1 MYGDDG
7 EFKKG
12 KVKPIIAVVLIA
24 AAAAAAIL
32 FVALG
37 VEKDAEVLTP
47 EKAAVEKK
55 RILMLPE
62 QEQIAEFRKY
72 AAGENS
78 PYLKEEALKRLAW
91 AEDPAGIDLAI
102 AALKDPEQKIRS
114 QAALALIEYGS
125 PAADKSKPALLAAL
139 KEAGPESKPQI
150 AWALVVLKEA
160 SAFAEI
166 MSLYRAGHLSKVQK
180 LGGGLAFDPE
190 KVVELI
196 SVDQL
201 ASMHNDESPAVR
213 QLVATVLSR
222 QADPKYTD
230 QLIALV
236 KDQDKT
242 VAHQAAPGLG
252 KIGDDRAR
260 QPLVEALTGLNAEER
275 LAYLE
280 ALRDGIGTRGLV
292 VALDTVATD
301 TKTREWHQTEQIFTM
316 IDKLADPSGGDALV
330 AYAEKNQHPHWQ
342 YRVGKALA
350 EIGDLRAVSYLAKRL
365 RQDTQ
370 KIYGDETDYE
380 QLLKRDN
387 KERVI
392 AARMLSDLAVLHPD
406 KTDQI
411 REQSENAVWQWVTSL
426 PLPHANGLRALSAMG
441 SEVHLAKLREWADPK
456 EALPLEGQQPP
467 MPDAWVIAQS
477 ALRYI
482 GWMKDERS
490 WGVLERQLKRR
501 DPDLD
506 VTQEALMGGGVAI
519 LGMTL
524 RALGVGASDGFSEWQ
539 ENKAFQPLMDYVLE
553 PKEHEEAREHACMAL
568 AWVSTDEQ
576 MIKVAETIEEHGGDD
591 KKEQTIRWC
600 LLETMVQRPVPGT
613 AGALLPMLKAGS
625 ELNLRHQIARAI
637 GKAGLS
643 QEVQSKL
650 FELLKDE
657 ALMLDAGLALMLGG
671 SPDTAARALAAL
683 ADASPEALLELQE
696 MWYRSFGY
704 WSHEDLDKGHIFRF
718 VDNAEAMRRVEIRE
732 ATQDWAAVQLT
743 RQFDNLLYDNG
754 PHSFTRV
761 VLRKKLIDMV
771 KGSDAMKRDG
781 ALRTLKFM
789 NEQGVLLSLRDEG
802 GEPGRLA
809 SEAYHDLMNP
819 KIVTTS
825 IKTIEEDE

>member
-1 MYGDDG
+1 MYGEDG
-7 EFKKG
+7 DFKKG

-24 AAAAAAIL
+24 VAAAAAIL

-37 VEKDAEVLTP
+37 VDKDAEVLSP

-72 AAGENS
+72 AAGEMS
-78 PYLKEEALKRLAW
+78 PYLKEEGLKRLAW
-91 AEDPAGIDLAI
+91 AGDPAGIDLAI

-114 QAALALIEYGS
+114 QAALALVEYGS
-125 PAADKSKPALLAAL
+125 PAADKAKPALLQAL
-139 KEAGPESKPQI
+139 KEGGPESKPQI

-160 SAFAEI
+160 SAFADI
-166 MSLYRAGHLSKVQK
+166 MTLYRAGHLSKVQK
-180 LGGGLAFDPE
+180 LGGGLAFDPQ
-190 KVVELI
+190 KIVDLI

-222 QADPKYTD
+222 EADPKYTD
-230 QLIALV
+230 PLIALV
-236 KDQDKT
+236 KDQDKS

-292 VALDTVATD
+292 VALDTVSTE
-301 TKTREWHQTEQIFTM
+301 TKTREWHQTEQIFKM
-316 IDKLADPSGGDALV
+316 IDKLADPSGGDALLG
-330 AYAEKNQHPHWQ
+330 YSEKNKHPHWQ

-350 EIGDLRAVSYLAKRL
+350 EIGDLRAVPLLARRL

-392 AARMLSDLAVLHPD
+392 AARMLSDLAVLYPD
-406 KTDQI
+406 KTDYI

-441 SEVHLAKLREWADPK
+441 SEVHLDKLREWADPK
-456 EALPLEGQQPP
+456 DALPLEGQQPP
-467 MPDAWVIAQS
+467 MPDEWVIAQS

-482 GWMKDERS
+482 GWMKDEKS
-490 WGVLERQLKRR
+490 WGVLEKQLKRR
-501 DPDLD
+501 DPELD

-524 RALGVGASDGFSEWQ
+524 RALGVGASDGFSEWGD
-539 ENKAFQPLMDYVLE
+539 NKAFDSLMKYILD

-568 AWVSTDEQ
+568 AWVATDEQ

-600 LLETMVQRPVPGT
+600 LLETMVQRPVAGT
-613 AGALLPMLKAGS
+613 SAALLPMLKADS
-625 ELNLRHQIARAI
+625 QLNLRHQIARAT

-643 QEVQSKL
+643 QEVEARL
-650 FELLKDE
+650 FELLKDN

-732 ATQDWAAVQLT
+732 ATQDWATVQLT

-771 KGSDAMKRDG
+771 KGSDANKRAG

-789 NEQGVLLSLRDEG
+789 NEQGVLLSLRDEAG
-802 GEPGRLA
+802 DVGRMA

-819 KIVTTS
+819 KLVTS
-825 IKTIEEDE
+825 GVKTIEEDE

>member
-1 MYGDDG
+1 MYGEDG
-7 EFKKG
+7 DFKKG
-12 KVKPIIAVVLIA
+12 KVKPVVAIVLLVVA
-24 AAAAAAIL
+24 AAAAVL
-32 FVALG
+32 FVAFG
-37 VEKDAEVLTP
+37 VEKDAEVLSP
-47 EKAAVEKK
+47 EKSAEEKK
-55 RILMLPE
+55 RILVLPE

-72 AAGENS
+72 AAGDQS

-91 AEDPAGIDLAI
+91 ANDPTGIDLAI
-102 AALKDPEQKIRS
+102 AALQDPEQKIRS
-114 QAALALIEYGS
+114 QAALALAEYG
-125 PAADKSKPALLAAL
+125 AAAEKAKPALLEAL
-139 KEAGPESKPQI
+139 KTAGPESKPQI
-150 AWALVVLKEA
+150 AWALVVLKEP
-160 SAFAEI
+160 SAFTEI
-166 MSLYRAGHLSKVQK
+166 MALYRSGQLSKVQK

-190 KVVELI
+190 KIVDLI
-196 SVDQL
+196 SIDQL
-201 ASMHNDESPAVR
+201 ASMHADESPAVR

-222 QADPKYTD
+222 EADPKYTD

-236 KDQDKT
+236 KDTDKT

-252 KIGDDRAR
+252 KIADQRAR
-260 QPLVEALTGLNAEER
+260 QPLVEALTGLSAEER

-292 VALDTVATD
+292 LALDTVSTE
-301 TKTREWHQTEQIFTM
+301 TKTREWHQTEQVFTM
-316 IDKLADPSGGDALV
+316 IDKLADPMGGDALV

-342 YRVGKALA
+342 YRVGQALA
-350 EIGDLRAVSYLAKRL
+350 EVGDLRAVPLLARRL

-392 AARMLSDLAVLHPD
+392 AARMLADLAVLFPD
-406 KTDQI
+406 KHAEI

-441 SEVHLAKLREWADPK
+441 SQIHLAKLREWGDPK

-477 ALRYI
+477 ALRYL

-490 WGVLERQLKRR
+490 WGVLEKQLRRR

-524 RALGVGASDGFSEWQ
+524 RALGVGASDGFSEWGD
-539 ENKAFQPLMDYVLE
+539 NKAFKPLMNYILD

-568 AWVSTDEQ
+568 AWVATDEE
-576 MIKVAETIEEHGGDD
+576 MVKVAETIEEHGGDD
-591 KKEQTIRWC
+591 KKEQVIRWC
-600 LLETMVQRPVPGT
+600 LLETLVQRPVPGT
-613 AGALLPMLKAGS
+613 ASALLPMLKSGS
-625 ELNLRHQIARAI
+625 ELSLRHQVARAI

-643 QEVQSKL
+643 ADVTAKL
-650 FELLKDE
+650 FELLEDE
-657 ALMLDAGLALMLGG
+657 SLQLDAALALMLGG
-671 SPDTAARALAAL
+671 TPETAARALAVL

-696 MWYRSFGY
+696 LWYRSFGY

-718 VDNAEAMRRVEIRE
+718 VDNAVAMSRVEIRD
-732 ATQDWAAVQLT
+732 APQDWATVQLT
-743 RQFDNLLYDNG
+743 RQFDNLMYDNG

-771 KGSDAMKRDG
+771 KGSDVAKRNA

-789 NEQGVLLSLRDEG
+789 DEQGVLLALRE
-802 GEPGRLA
+802 EPGEVGQIA
-809 SEAYHDLMNP
+809 GEVYHDLMNP
-819 KIVTTS
+819 KITLGVKD
-825 IKTIEEDE
+825 IPKEDE